1 MDNYDVKYLR
11 ASTFMLF
18 LVLAALTGCLA
29 ELGFE
34 FKGLVIVLMFAMIA
48 VYYVRAYTL
57 GKK

>member
-34 FKGLVIVLMFAMIA
+34 FKGLVIVLM
-48 VYYVRAYTL
+48 VYIKNIILLVIL
-57 GKK
+57 K

>member
-18 LVLAALTGCLA
+18 LVLAALTGCLT

-34 FKGLVIVLMFAMIA
+34 FKGLVIVLMVAMIA
-48 VYYVRAYTL
+48 VYYVQAYTL